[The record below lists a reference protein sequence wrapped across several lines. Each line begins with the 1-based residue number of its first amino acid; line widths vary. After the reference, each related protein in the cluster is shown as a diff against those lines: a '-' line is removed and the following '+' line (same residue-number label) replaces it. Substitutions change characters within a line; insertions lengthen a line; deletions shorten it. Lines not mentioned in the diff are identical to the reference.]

1 MKKVVI
7 YTGPLCGYC
16 DATKALLKKK
26 NISFDEIDIGE
37 NQKKKDEM
45 LKKSNGAQTIPQ
57 IFIGNNHI
65 GGFHQLYALEK
76 ENKLDGLLKN

>member
-16 DATKALLKKK
+16 DAAKTLLKKK

-37 NQKKKDEM
+37 NQKKRDEM

-76 ENKLDGLLKN
+76 ENKLESLLKN

>member
-1 MKKVVI
+1 MKKVLI

-16 DATKALLKKK
+16 DAAKTLLKKK

-37 NQKKKDEM
+37 NQKKMDEM

-76 ENKLDGLLKN
+76 ENKLESLLKN

>member
-16 DATKALLKKK
+16 DAAKALLKKK

-37 NQKKKDEM
+37 NQKKRDEM
-45 LKKSNGAQTIPQ
+45 LKKV
-57 IFIGNNHI
+57 
-65 GGFHQLYALEK
+65 
-76 ENKLDGLLKN
+76 

>member
-16 DATKALLKKK
+16 NAAKALLKKK

-37 NQKKKDEM
+37 NQKKRDEM
-45 LKKSNGAQTIPQ
+45 LKKSNVVQTIHQ

-76 ENKLDGLLKN
+76 ENKLESLLKN

>member
-1 MKKVVI
+1 MKKIVI

-16 DATKALLKKK
+16 DAAKTLLKKK

-37 NQKKKDEM
+37 NQKKRDEM

-76 ENKLDGLLKN
+76 ENKLESLLKN